1 MLPRHSIPLKEGR
14 LSHLRPAKTRRK
26 SMLLRTTRV
35 IIAVV
40 AAWLVIS
47 FLLFRSPASD
57 AKSQTSTL
65 VTDRTWRSSLTDNT
79 IAASSEHDSTLQ
91 KTPGEN
97 SIGENSPGLQENVED
112 QKSPQS
118 FSNID
123 EDSENSTISDLE
135 PDLFEAALDYLL
147 STAPNELY
155 IKQILRPVVST
166 GEAKLH
172 DLGLRTRIY
181 KELFETWEKVHLVNS
196 DDNQTYVRNDVVPY
210 IRDKFSESTYPGILH
225 KYDSYRKFVTK
236 LSALLFP
243 WTSPYF
249 ADHMSM
255 HISLRHGGRG
265 IVTTAGNGQAQFLL
279 AAIPSFRLLGCDL
292 PVEVMYLGENDL
304 NKDFRMKL
312 EAIPGV
318 TTRDL
323 SALVNDEGWQLNGW
337 AGKPFAILFSS
348 FREALFIDA
357 DSLFFVNPESLFDD
371 PEYVRTGALFFRDR
385 NISPESKQ
393 GWLQKVLPEPI
404 SQAVQQSR
412 MWTGE
417 SGHEQESG
425 VIVVDKWMH
434 FVALLLVCRMNGPDR
449 NGNGADIVGTYDMVY
464 GDKETFW
471 LGWELVG
478 DTSYS
483 FHPGLSAVM
492 GVVQPAVVDVVQP
505 EIVDAVQPA
514 VVDVVQ
520 TEIVDVP
527 KLSFVDGIAVASPAA
542 NPPVDGIAVASP
554 RANPPVDGSESAP
567 THDPNPTICAP
578 QLLHLDRENRPLW
591 FNGWVFENKFADGK
605 RVMGKFDMFMEE
617 PSKPQVPEA
626 WQLKEHNLCC
636 LSNST
641 PKNFTTQETEWLEEL
656 LDLVNIVGN

>member
-14 LSHLRPAKTRRK
+14 PSYPRPKAKTRK

-40 AAWLVIS
+40 AAWVILS
-47 FLLFRSPASD
+47 FLFLRSPSD
-57 AKSQTSTL
+57 TKSQSTSNL
-65 VTDRTWRSSLTDNT
+65 VTNKVWQIWPTD
-79 IAASSEHDSTLQ
+79 IRIVESSEHDSTQ
-91 KTPGEN
+91 ETPDEKSILEN
-97 SIGENSPGLQENVED
+97 PGQENVED
-112 QKSPQS
+112 QAQS
-118 FSNID
+118 ISNII
-123 EDSENSTISDLE
+123 EDTNNTNTTDLEPDLSKDLE

-147 STAPNELY
+147 STVPNELY
-155 IKQILRPVVST
+155 VQEFLQPVVST

-172 DLGLRTRIY
+172 ELGLRTRVY
-181 KELFETWEKVHLVNS
+181 KQFFQAWENVHLVTT
-196 DDNQTYVRNDVVPY
+196 DDNHTYVRDDIVPY
-210 IRDKFSESTYPGILH
+210 IRDKFSKPTFPGALH
-225 KYDSYRKFVTK
+225 KYESYRGFLAK

-255 HISLRHGGRG
+255 RASLRHGGRG
-265 IVTTAGNGQAQFLL
+265 IVTTAGNGQAPFLL

-292 PVEVMYLGENDL
+292 PIEVMYLGKNDL
-304 NKDFRMKL
+304 SEDFRTKL
-312 EAIPGV
+312 EALPGV

-357 DSLFFVNPESLFDD
+357 DSLFFVNPEVLFDD

-393 GWLQKVLPEPI
+393 GWLQKILPMPI
-404 SQAVQQSR
+404 SPAVQQSR

-471 LGWELVG
+471 LGWELSG
-478 DTSYS
+478 DTSYA
-483 FHPGLSAVM
+483 FHSGLCAVM
-492 GVVQPAVVDVVQP
+492 GIPTP
-505 EIVDAVQPA
+505 
-514 VVDVVQ
+514 
-520 TEIVDVP
+520 T
-527 KLSFVDGIAVASPAA
+527 FVGGIAVA
-542 NPPVDGIAVASP
+542 PPKPTEGRTMAP
-554 RANPPVDGSESAP
+554 GHES
-567 THDPNPTICAP
+567 DLTICAP
-578 QLLHLDRENRPLW
+578 QLLHLDREKRPLW
-591 FNGWVFENKFADGK
+591 FNGWLFENKFAAGK
-605 RVMGKFDMFMEE
+605 RRIGRFDMFMEE
-617 PSKPQVPEA
+617 QTGSLGPPT
-626 WQLKEHNLCC
+626 WQLEEHNLCC
-636 LSNST
+636 LSS
-641 PKNFTTQETEWLEEL
+641 PAARDFTKQETEWLGEL
-656 LDLVNIVGN
+656 VEMANTVNN